1 MYVDLRSPAAR
12 RVYFSLF
19 ILHPSFLL
27 MSQPLFSSLFDETER
42 RPLTVSELTE
52 SVRKAIEVRFSSV
65 WVEGEISNFKAHSSG
80 HWYFTIKDETAQLRA
95 KCFRSANSRIRFR
108 PTDGLHIRARGR
120 LTVYEARGEYELV
133 VEALDPVGAGA
144 LQVAFEQ
151 LRDRLKTEGLFAPE
165 LKRPLPIFPG
175 RVGVVTSPTGAAIR
189 DILNVISRR
198 TRTVH
203 VLFSPAR
210 VQGEGAS
217 RDIARAIK
225 LINEHHE
232 RARRDG
238 KNRELVDV
246 LIVGRGGG
254 SAEDLWAFNEEEVA
268 RAIRASAIPV
278 ISAVG
283 HETDFTIADFVADRR
298 APTPSAAAELVAAR
312 EDQICSALAQM
323 GQNLSRLMRY
333 KIVTSRTRVQQQA
346 LSQAFAEVRGK
357 LRDASTSTKSARHR
371 LQILISDV
379 LRGARLR
386 ADPLSRSLAPTQL
399 LALVAESRGRFDSAY
414 SGCNASIER
423 RMEEAAKRLGLAAA
437 SLDALSPLAV
447 LQRGYAIAQRDD
459 GRLLRDASSVSIG
472 DRVKVRLSK
481 GRIDARVEGVE
492 SGDHILKSRSDSDL

>member
-1 MYVDLRSPAAR
+1 
-12 RVYFSLF
+12 
-19 ILHPSFLL
+19 
-27 MSQPLFSSLFDETER
+27 MSQPLFNSLFDEVER

-52 SVRKAIEVRFSSV
+52 SVRKAIEARFASV
-65 WVEGEISNFKAHSSG
+65 WVEGEISNFRPASSG
-80 HWYFTIKDETAQLRA
+80 HWYFTIKDEGAQLRA

-108 PTDGLHIRARGR
+108 PTDGLHVRARGR
-120 LTVYEARGEYELV
+120 LTVYEARGEYEMI

-151 LRDRLKTEGLFAPE
+151 LRDRLQAEGLFSQE
-165 LKRPLPIFPG
+165 LKRALPVFPR

-210 VQGEGAS
+210 VQGEGAG

-225 LINEHHE
+225 LINEHHQ
-232 RARRDG
+232 RAQQEGRTGD
-238 KNRELVDV
+238 LVDV

-254 SAEDLWAFNEEEVA
+254 STEDLWAFNEEEVA
-268 RAIRASAIPV
+268 RGIRASVIPV

-312 EDQICSALAQM
+312 EDQLCSALAQM

-333 KIVTSRTRVQQQA
+333 KVVNARARVQEQA
-346 LSQAFAEVRGK
+346 LSQAFGEVRAR
-357 LRDASTSTKSARHR
+357 LREATASTTSARHR
-371 LQILISDV
+371 LQISV
-379 LRGARLR
+379 NQALRSAHLR
-386 ADPLSRSLAPTQL
+386 ADPLSRTLAPAQL
-399 LALVAESRGRFDSAY
+399 LGRLATARVRFESAY
-414 SGCNASIER
+414 SGCNTGIEKQV
-423 RMEEAAKRLGLAAA
+423 EEAEKRLGLAAA

-447 LQRGYAIAQRDD
+447 LQRGYAIAQHQN
-459 GRLLRDASSVSIG
+459 GRLLRDARSISVGES
-472 DRVKVRLSK
+472 VKVRLAK
-481 GRIDARVEGVE
+481 GRITASVDEIE
-492 SGDHILKSRSDSDL
+492 DI